1 MAGTASERKSFLKFI
16 AYLQVIGI
24 ILVVFGHSFHEYP
37 DGSMGKTL
45 LVYRMMYS
53 FRMPLFM
60 FVSGFLMVYTCFMDG
75 HSSKWTSF
83 AVSKIKRLLIP
94 YFFLTLITFVP
105 RASLSFMADDSITLS
120 AESLFRALFYSGENM
135 VIPLFW
141 FLQAS
146 FLLLVITHLLISSAK
161 KISVPDVVTY
171 VFLIVLSLSL
181 LVLPFEAGSF
191 FSFSDVVRLA
201 VYFMLGAS
209 YCRFHETIDRY
220 IDWTSVFV
228 LASSAV
234 LWILLFFL
242 TEGSQWSAVCS
253 VFGIIMCVSVSKIM
267 ERRGITLLDPII
279 GANYMIF
286 LLSWYFNVLS
296 QQVLAYFTDMPWWC
310 YTVVSLFSAIY
321 FPLIL
326 YRFMKRNAGM
336 KWVRLASLLLGQ
348 NIGRKSVGHAPQDER
363 RFGTH
368 VEKKVGC

>member
-1 MAGTASERKSFLKFI
+1 MAETATEGKRFLKFI

-75 HSSKWTSF
+75 RSSKWTSF
-83 AVSKIKRLLIP
+83 AASKIKRLLIP

-146 FLLLVITHLLISSAK
+146 FVLLVVTHLIISLAK
-161 KISVPDVVTY
+161 KTSVSDVVTY
-171 VFLIVLSLSL
+171 VFLIVLSVSL
-181 LVLPFEAGSF
+181 LVLPFESGSF
-191 FSFSDVVRLA
+191 FSVSDVVRLA
-201 VYFMLGAS
+201 VYFMLGAT
-209 YCRFHETIDRY
+209 YCRFHDAIDRY
-220 IDWTSVFV
+220 IRWTSAYV
-228 LASSAV
+228 LLSAAV
-234 LWILLFFL
+234 LWALLFFL
-242 TEGSQWSAVCS
+242 TEGSQWSAICS
-253 VFGIIMCVSVSKIM
+253 VFGIMMCISVSKIM
-267 ERRGITLLDPII
+267 ECRGITLLDPII

-310 YTVVSLFSAIY
+310 YTAVSLFSAIY
-321 FPLIL
+321 FPLML
-326 YRFMKRNAGM
+326 YRLMKRNAGM
-336 KWVRLASLLLGQ
+336 KWVRIGSLLLGQ
-348 NIGRKSVGHAPQDER
+348 NIVRKGCCHAPENER
-363 RFGTH
+363 RFGSH
-368 VEKKVGC
+368 VEEKVGG